1 MGLNEPL
8 ESPRSNKIVD
18 EALDIDQTAHSNK
31 NVSSILNPNNNKNKR
46 KPIILEEPED

>member
-18 EALDIDQTAHSNK
+18 EALDKTAHSNK